1 MVPLGEQHRRTL
13 VVAHP
18 SRIAAASVGEVGR
31 QQHVQ
36 PEVSQ
41 RALERHE
48 TDALEH
54 DVAPGIGQ
62 DLLLDPIATI
72 NRRVPNPIRRNARR
86 HLRGLGAGIPL
97 FFGEVGLPIGH
108 DEPEIARARVI
119 DARIVDL
126 VENPVAQ
133 REPDTAVATDRRA
146 EAALRTRRPARRN
159 TRPARGK
166 RICHYLTR
174 NVAFIVGWNVQM

>member
-1 MVPLGEQHRRTL
+1 MG
-13 VVAHP
+13 
-18 SRIAAASVGEVGR
+18 S

-36 PEVSQ
+36 AEISQ

-54 DVAPGIGQ
+54 HVAPWVGQ
-62 DLLLDPIATI
+62 HLFLDPIATI
-72 NRRVPNPIRRNARR
+72 NGRVPNPIRRNAGR
-86 HLRGLGAGIPL
+86 HLRRLGAGIPL
-97 FFGEVGLPIGH
+97 FFREVRLPIGH
-108 DEPEIARARVI
+108 DETKVARARVI
-119 DARIVDL
+119 DAWIVDL

-133 REPDTAVATDRRA
+133 REPDTAVATDGRA

-166 RICHYLTR
+166 GLCHYLTR
-174 NVAFIVGWNVQM
+174 SIAFIVGWNVQM